1 MNRPLAPFLAPFLAL
16 WLAACGATPA
26 FETGTIPPRHVL
38 TPEELKVGYPI
49 EVYDPWEGFNRGVY
63 KFNALF
69 DEYVFLPVVDAYEFV
84 TPVFMQQRVSN
95 FFSNLSELRNGSN
108 GLMQLRPDVAGRATI
123 RFAVNS
129 TVGVLGL
136 FDVAGSLGTAQ
147 QTEDFGQTLGW
158 YGTPPGPFMMLPVLG
173 PSNVR
178 DTSGL
183 VVDTAIANMVPP
195 ISTITERVYF
205 NPAVYLVYA
214 VDQRHLNRF
223 RYYGTGSPFEYD
235 LIRFLYTKKREAEI
249 RR

>member
-1 MNRPLAPFLAPFLAL
+1 MSRFLAL
-16 WLAACGATPA
+16 LLTLGLAACGATPA
-26 FETGTIPPRHVL
+26 LETGTIPPRHVL
-38 TPEELKVGYPI
+38 TPEEQKVGYPI
-49 EVYDPWEGFNRGVY
+49 EVSDPWEGWNRGVY

-84 TPVFMQQRVSN
+84 APVFVQERVSN

-136 FDVAGSLGTAQ
+136 FDVAGSLGAHQ
-147 QTEDFGQTLGW
+147 QREDFGQTLGW
-158 YGTPPGPFMMLPVLG
+158 YGSPPGPFMMLPVLG

-178 DTSGL
+178 DTTGL
-183 VVDTAIANMVPP
+183 VVDTAIANFVPP
-195 ISTITERVYF
+195 ISTITETVYF

-235 LIRFLYTKKREAEI
+235 LIRFLYTKQREAEI

>member
-1 MNRPLAPFLAPFLAL
+1 MSRLLAPLLAL

-38 TPEELKVGYPI
+38 TPEEIAVGYPI
-49 EVYDPWEGFNRGVY
+49 EVSDPWEGFNRGVY

-84 TPVFMQQRVSN
+84 TPVFVQNRVSR

-108 GLMQLRPDVAGRATI
+108 GLLQLRPEVAGRATV

-129 TVGVLGL
+129 TIGLLGL
-136 FDVAGSLGTAQ
+136 FDVAGELGAFQ
-147 QTEDFGQTLGW
+147 QPEDFGQTLGW
-158 YGTPPGPFMMLPVLG
+158 YGSPPGPFMMLPVLG

-178 DTSGL
+178 DTTGL
-183 VVDTAIANMVPP
+183 VVDTAIANLVTP
-195 ISTITERVYF
+195 ISTVTERVYF

-235 LIRFLYTKKREAEI
+235 LIRFLYTKKREADI
-249 RR
+249 LR

>member
-1 MNRPLAPFLAPFLAL
+1 MSRVLAL
-16 WLAACGATPA
+16 LMALGLAACGATPG
-26 FETGTIPPRHVL
+26 FETGSTPPRHQL
-38 TPEELKVGYPI
+38 TLEELAVGYPI
-49 EVYDPWEGFNRGVY
+49 EVSDPWEGFNRGVY

-69 DEYVFLPVVDAYEFV
+69 DEFIFLPVVDGYEFI
-84 TPVFMQQRVSN
+84 TPVFVQQRVSN

-108 GLMQLRPDVAGRATI
+108 GLLQLRPDVAGRATI

-129 TVGVLGL
+129 TAGVLGL
-136 FDVAGSLGTAQ
+136 FDVAGSLGAFQ
-147 QTEDFGQTLGW
+147 QQEDFGQTLGW
-158 YGTPPGPFMMLPVLG
+158 YGSPPGPFMMLPVLG

-178 DTSGL
+178 DTTGL
-183 VVDTAIANMVPP
+183 VVDTAIANLVPP

-249 RR
+249 LR